1 MAGSVMALMTVTGA
15 NGPPSLEAAAAEL
28 GVTVDDIDQS
38 FGIVAVDPQRGLYC
52 VQVPADRVP
61 TDTGSGETGSG
72 ETYRGPFSNPKIA
85 PFGPVVGKKRA

>member
-61 TDTGSGETGSG
+61 TDTGSGET
-72 ETYRGPFSNPKIA
+72 YRGPFSNPKIA